1 MTEIYLHC
9 ASGTTDYMQNAPVG
23 QFERCVVC
31 KHGRVVCAQE
41 RAALTQQSERLR
53 ELQLQLGQVE
63 QSLVE
68 RQADAAAQRAASKAE
83 LSRLAQLAQ
92 ARERE
97 LAGTGNL
104 ACARLPIHLQLCT
117 PICVSLCGLY
127 CIIRSSG
134 RGGSRDEPLCRDCAI
149 AAGSAKRSGEGR
161 AGA

>member
-1 MTEIYLHC
+1 MTEIYLHF

-23 QFERCVVC
+23 QFELCMVC

-68 RQADAAAQRAASKAE
+68 RQADAATQRAASKAE
-83 LSRLAQLAQ
+83 QSRLAQLAQ

-97 LAGTGNL
+97 LAGTDNL
-104 ACARLPIHLQLCT
+104 ACARLSAFSCARLFLIVWSLQLGKRR
-117 PICVSLCGLY
+117 L
-127 CIIRSSG
+127 
-134 RGGSRDEPLCRDCAI
+134 SR
-149 AAGSAKRSGEGR
+149 
-161 AGA
+161 